1 MASPGLVGMAASGPI
16 SQNLHSPAEPA
27 LPAELEELMDIEVD
41 TRGGPTTG
49 PYFEDAEGFNMPLAP
64 GTSNRRIP
72 RGEFPTGPAVGELL
86 PDIGTPDHTGRTVDV
101 HADRAGQP
109 AVVVFYRSAV
119 W

>member
-1 MASPGLVGMAASGPI
+1 M
-16 SQNLHSPAEPA
+16 E
-27 LPAELEELMDIEVD
+27 IEVD

-64 GTSNRRIP
+64 DSANRRIP
-72 RGEFPTGPAVGELL
+72 LGDFPTGPEVGSPL
-86 PDIGTPDHTGRTVDV
+86 PDIVATDQSGHRVDV
-101 HADRAGQP
+101 HADRAGRP